1 MQKYGHRNAS
11 FSSNWVGQSHL
22 AKAMIYLQDEY
33 LPDIQTNYEQ
43 RYFLTAPNA
52 STVLKETKIL
62 PIYILL
68 YVSDLNR
75 IRRET
80 ISLIDGLIQEWTWS
94 HEKEMHRE

>member
-33 LPDIQTNYEQ
+33 LHDIQTNYEQ

-80 ISLIDGLIQEWTWS
+80 ISLIDWLIQEWTWS

>member
-33 LPDIQTNYEQ
+33 LHDIQTNYEQ

-80 ISLIDGLIQEWTWS
+80 ISLIDGLIQEWTWN

>member
-1 MQKYGHRNAS
+1 MQKYGHCNAS

-22 AKAMIYLQDEY
+22 AKAMMYLQDEY
-33 LPDIQTNYEQ
+33 LHDIQTNYEQ

-80 ISLIDGLIQEWTWS
+80 IKKRLV
-94 HEKEMHRE
+94 